1 MKKHIVK
8 QILFALFFAL
18 VLANCKDE
26 HPDPEDPCKNA
37 QEVSADFAIET
48 ALGDRYFEGD
58 TVYDLGLVRF
68 RAKQQLDTYKWV
80 LGAET
85 LSTQS
90 FSRSFF
96 PQGTWI
102 TVKLMVKSKPNTQ
115 CFPNDNGMD
124 TLTKRFYVWPVNPE
138 EKILNK
144 PPTVPPFPIYGT
156 YLGYKASNPNKQVYV
171 TLQDT
176 FWLNDNNNPYYVGVV
191 KGIALDKSNSVS
203 ISRTYDIQAFVS
215 GYSPLALQLDI
226 QGYGFGKEGRL
237 PRMKGYA
244 WLDRNNRNQITIE
257 YQYADT
263 LKNDFTD
270 LKYSDTFKGVR
281 VY

>member
-1 MKKHIVK
+1 MKHIFKPTV
-8 QILFALFFAL
+8 IALFFA
-18 VLANCKDE
+18 VILANCKDE

-48 ALGDRYFEGD
+48 KLGDRYFEGD

-68 RAKQQLDTYKWV
+68 RAKQQHDAYKWV

-102 TVKLMVKSKPNTQ
+102 NVTLMVKSKPNTA

-144 PPTVPPFPIYGT
+144 PPTVPPFPILGT
-156 YLGYKASNPNKQVYV
+156 YLGYKASNPTKPVYV

-176 FWLNDNNNPYYVGVV
+176 FWLNDDNEPYYVGVV
-191 KGIALDKSNSVS
+191 KGIALDKSNSAS
-203 ISRTYDIQAFVS
+203 FSRNYLIQDFVS
-215 GYSPLALQLDI
+215 GYSPLAFQLYI

-244 WLDRNNRNQITIE
+244 WLDRANRNQITIE

-263 LKNDFTD
+263 LTNDFTD